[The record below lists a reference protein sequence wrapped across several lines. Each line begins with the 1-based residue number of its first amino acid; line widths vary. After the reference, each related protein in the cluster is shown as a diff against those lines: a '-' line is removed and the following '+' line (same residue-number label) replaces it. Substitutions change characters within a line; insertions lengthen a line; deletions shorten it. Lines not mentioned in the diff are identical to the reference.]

1 MVAILYMILA
11 TAMFF
16 LQDTYF
22 LIGGVQFSFKNP
34 CVMGILFLALVNFI
48 VTVRPGRT
56 IILVRHT
63 LVQILPCAIPFFFS
77 ALIWVMSVADSIM
90 IANGTGMIIPQISSV
105 LVATATLY
113 LFGSRGLW
121 YCLGSM
127 CLANFCR
134 VLVVVWEGGV
144 GAFMAEFYTLIVTFS
159 VETGPLMEALE
170 INDLTF
176 AFGPFLIYLL
186 LKRKEV
192 SHWPLWML
200 AASLLFVIGLKR
212 TAILAVILSVLVVWI
227 VQLLPEK
234 AARQTALVIGLG
246 MLFVSFMYIVGIR
259 YGLFQYLEAHFGIDT
274 KGRVAMF
281 MNLEPYYDI
290 SITYMGKGTGFERYV
305 DWASGERFKIPQR
318 TLMPIHNDFLRMYLN
333 IGFVGYWIWIWS
345 WLMVRLRYWFKQGG
359 KSAGCVFLGV
369 SIYCFTL
376 FATDNTIY
384 YPYTMIACAL
394 VPMSCNL
401 DTLAQRELERH
412 RARYEGSDRK

>member
-127 CLANFCR
+127 CLANFGR

-212 TAILAVILSVLVVWI
+212 TAILAVLLSVLVVWI

-234 AARQTALVIGLG
+234 AARQTAFVIGLG

-345 WLMVRLRYWFKQGG
+345 WLMVRLRYWFRQGG

>member
-1 MVAILYMILA
+1 MVAIIYMILA

-22 LIGGVQFSFKNP
+22 LIGGVEFSLKNP
-34 CVMGILFLALVNFI
+34 CVVGILFLALINFI

-63 LVQILPCAIPFFFS
+63 LVQLVPCAIPFFFS
-77 ALIWVMSVADSIM
+77 ALIWVMSSADSIM

-127 CLANFCR
+127 CLANFGR

-192 SHWPLWML
+192 AHWPLWML
-200 AASLLFVIGLKR
+200 ASSLLFVIGLKR

-246 MLFVSFMYIVGIR
+246 MLFISFMYIVGIR

-333 IGFVGYWIWIWS
+333 IGFVGYLIWIWS

-369 SIYCFTL
+369 GIYCFTL

-401 DTLAQRELERH
+401 DALAENELVKH
-412 RARYEGSDRK
+412 RSRWED

>member
-1 MVAILYMILA
+1 MVAIIYMILA

-212 TAILAVILSVLVVWI
+212 TAILAVLLSVLVVWI

-234 AARQTALVIGLG
+234 AARQTAFVIGLG

-305 DWASGERFKIPQR
+305 DWA
-318 TLMPIHNDFLRMYLN
+318 
-333 IGFVGYWIWIWS
+333 
-345 WLMVRLRYWFKQGG
+345 
-359 KSAGCVFLGV
+359 
-369 SIYCFTL
+369 
-376 FATDNTIY
+376 
-384 YPYTMIACAL
+384 
-394 VPMSCNL
+394 
-401 DTLAQRELERH
+401 
-412 RARYEGSDRK
+412 

>member
-1 MVAILYMILA
+1 MVAIIYMILA

-22 LIGGVQFSFKNP
+22 LIGGVEFSLKNP
-34 CVMGILFLALVNFI
+34 CVVGILFLALINFI

-63 LVQILPCAIPFFFS
+63 LVQLVPCAIPFFFS
-77 ALIWVMSVADSIM
+77 ALIWVMSSADSIM

-127 CLANFCR
+127 CLANFGR

-192 SHWPLWML
+192 AHWPLWML
-200 AASLLFVIGLKR
+200 ASSLLFVIGLKR

-246 MLFVSFMYIVGIR
+246 MLFISFMYIVGIR

-345 WLMVRLRYWFKQGG
+345 WLMVRLRYWFRQGG

>member
-1 MVAILYMILA
+1 MVAIIYMILA

-22 LIGGVQFSFKNP
+22 LIGGVEFSLKNP
-34 CVMGILFLALVNFI
+34 CVVGILFLALINFI

-63 LVQILPCAIPFFFS
+63 LVQLVPCAIPFFFS
-77 ALIWVMSVADSIM
+77 ALIWVMSSADSIM

-127 CLANFCR
+127 CLANFGR

-186 LKRKEV
+186 LRRKEV
-192 SHWPLWML
+192 SHWSLWML
-200 AASLLFVIGLKR
+200 ASSLLFVIGLKR

-281 MNLEPYYDI
+281 MNLEPYYD
-290 SITYMGKGTGFERYV
+290 
-305 DWASGERFKIPQR
+305 KI
-318 TLMPIHNDFLRMYLN
+318 
-333 IGFVGYWIWIWS
+333 G
-345 WLMVRLRYWFKQGG
+345 
-359 KSAGCVFLGV
+359 
-369 SIYCFTL
+369 
-376 FATDNTIY
+376 
-384 YPYTMIACAL
+384 
-394 VPMSCNL
+394 
-401 DTLAQRELERH
+401 
-412 RARYEGSDRK
+412 RAHV

>member
-1 MVAILYMILA
+1 MVAIIYMILA

-22 LIGGVQFSFKNP
+22 LIGGVEFSLKNP
-34 CVMGILFLALVNFI
+34 CVVGILFLALINFI

-63 LVQILPCAIPFFFS
+63 LVQLVPCAIPFFFS
-77 ALIWVMSVADSIM
+77 ALIWVMSSADSIM

-127 CLANFCR
+127 CLANFGR

-186 LKRKEV
+186 LRRKEV
-192 SHWPLWML
+192 SHWSLWML
-200 AASLLFVIGLKR
+200 ASSLLFVIGLKR

-369 SIYCFTL
+369 GIYCFTL

-401 DTLAQRELERH
+401 DALAENELVKH
-412 RARYEGSDRK
+412 RSRWED

>member
-1 MVAILYMILA
+1 MILA

-22 LIGGVQFSFKNP
+22 LIGGVEFSLKNP
-34 CVMGILFLALVNFI
+34 CVVGILFLALINFI

-63 LVQILPCAIPFFFS
+63 LVQLVPCAIPFFFS
-77 ALIWVMSVADSIM
+77 ALIWVMSSADSIM

-127 CLANFCR
+127 CLANFGR

-192 SHWPLWML
+192 AHWPLWML
-200 AASLLFVIGLKR
+200 ASSLLFVIGLKR

-246 MLFVSFMYIVGIR
+246 MLFISFMYIVGIR

-345 WLMVRLRYWFKQGG
+345 WLMVRLGYWFKQGG

-369 SIYCFTL
+369 GIYCFTL

-401 DTLAQRELERH
+401 DALAENELVKH
-412 RARYEGSDRK
+412 RSRWED

>member
-127 CLANFCR
+127 CLANFGR

-192 SHWPLWML
+192 AHWPLWML
-200 AASLLFVIGLKR
+200 ASSLLFVIGLKR

-246 MLFVSFMYIVGIR
+246 MLFISFMYIVGIR

-369 SIYCFTL
+369 GIYCFTL

-401 DTLAQRELERH
+401 DALAENELVKH
-412 RARYEGSDRK
+412 RSRWED

>member
-1 MVAILYMILA
+1 MIAIIYLILA

-22 LIGGVQFSFKNP
+22 LIGGVEFSLKNP
-34 CVMGILFLALVNFI
+34 CVMGILLLALFNFI
-48 VTVRPGRT
+48 LTVRPGRT

-77 ALIWVMSVADSIM
+77 ALIWVMSGADSIM

-121 YCLGSM
+121 YCLGAM
-127 CLANFCR
+127 CGANFLK
-134 VLVVVWEGGV
+134 VLVVIWEGGADV
-144 GAFMAEFYTLIVTFS
+144 FLTEFYRLIVTFS

-186 LKRKEV
+186 LRRKEV
-192 SHWPLWML
+192 THWSLWIL
-200 AASLLFVIGLKR
+200 VTLLLFVVGLKR
-212 TAILAVILSVLVVWI
+212 TAILAVLLSVAVVWI
-227 VQLLPEK
+227 LQLLPEK
-234 AARQTALVIGLG
+234 AARQTAFVIGLG
-246 MLFVSFMYIVGIR
+246 MLLVSFLYIVGIR
-259 YGLFQYLEAHFGIDT
+259 YGLFQYLETRFGIDT

-290 SITYMGKGTGFERYV
+290 SITYMGRGTGFERYV
-305 DWASGERFKIPQR
+305 DWASGVRYKLPQR

-333 IGFVGYWIWIWS
+333 IGFVGYWVWIWC

-359 KSAGCVFLGV
+359 KSAGCVFLGIA
-369 SIYCFTL
+369 IYCFTL

-394 VPMSCNL
+394 VPMSCDL
-401 DTLAQRELERH
+401 DTLAEKEFTKH
-412 RARYEGSDRK
+412 RARWEA

>member
-1 MVAILYMILA
+1 MVAIIYMILA

-22 LIGGVQFSFKNP
+22 LIGGVEFSLKNP
-34 CVMGILFLALVNFI
+34 CVVGILFLALINFI

-63 LVQILPCAIPFFFS
+63 LVQLVPCAIPFFFS
-77 ALIWVMSVADSIM
+77 ALIWVMSSADSIM

-127 CLANFCR
+127 CLANFGR

-192 SHWPLWML
+192 AHWPLWML
-200 AASLLFVIGLKR
+200 ASSLLFVIGLKR

-246 MLFVSFMYIVGIR
+246 MLFISFMYIVGIR

-281 MNLEPYYDI
+281 MNLEPYYYI

-345 WLMVRLRYWFKQGG
+345 WLMVRLRYWFRQGG

-401 DTLAQRELERH
+401 DALAENELVKH
-412 RARYEGSDRK
+412 RSRWED

>member
-127 CLANFCR
+127 CLANFGR

-192 SHWPLWML
+192 AHWPLWML
-200 AASLLFVIGLKR
+200 ASSLLFVIGLKR

-345 WLMVRLRYWFKQGG
+345 WLMVRLRYWFRQGG

-401 DTLAQRELERH
+401 DALAENELVKH
-412 RARYEGSDRK
+412 RSRWED

>member
-1 MVAILYMILA
+1 MVAIIYMILA

-22 LIGGVQFSFKNP
+22 LIGGVEFSLKNP
-34 CVMGILFLALVNFI
+34 CVVGILFLALINFI

-63 LVQILPCAIPFFFS
+63 LVQLVPCAIPFFFS
-77 ALIWVMSVADSIM
+77 ALIWVMSSADSIM

-127 CLANFCR
+127 CLANFGR

-192 SHWPLWML
+192 AHWPLWML
-200 AASLLFVIGLKR
+200 ASSLLFVIGLKR

-246 MLFVSFMYIVGIR
+246 MLFISFMYIVGIR

-369 SIYCFTL
+369 GIYCFTL

-401 DTLAQRELERH
+401 DALAENELVKH
-412 RARYEGSDRK
+412 RSRWED

>member
-1 MVAILYMILA
+1 MVAIIYMILA

-212 TAILAVILSVLVVWI
+212 TAILAVSGAENG
-227 VQLLPEK
+227 QLAE
-234 AARQTALVIGLG
+234 
-246 MLFVSFMYIVGIR
+246 
-259 YGLFQYLEAHFGIDT
+259 DC
-274 KGRVAMF
+274 
-281 MNLEPYYDI
+281 
-290 SITYMGKGTGFERYV
+290 
-305 DWASGERFKIPQR
+305 QR
-318 TLMPIHNDFLRMYLN
+318 L
-333 IGFVGYWIWIWS
+333 
-345 WLMVRLRYWFKQGG
+345 
-359 KSAGCVFLGV
+359 
-369 SIYCFTL
+369 
-376 FATDNTIY
+376 
-384 YPYTMIACAL
+384 
-394 VPMSCNL
+394 
-401 DTLAQRELERH
+401 
-412 RARYEGSDRK
+412 

>member
-1 MVAILYMILA
+1 MVAIIYMILA

-127 CLANFCR
+127 CLATFCR

-234 AARQTALVIGLG
+234 AARQTAFVIGLG

-345 WLMVRLRYWFKQGG
+345 WLMVRLRYWFRQGG

>member
-127 CLANFCR
+127 CLANFGR

-186 LKRKEV
+186 LKRKEI
-192 SHWPLWML
+192 SHWSLWML

-369 SIYCFTL
+369 GIYCFTL

-401 DTLAQRELERH
+401 DALAENELVKH
-412 RARYEGSDRK
+412 RSRWED